1 MHVQTLLINKS
12 LSNPVNSYENLS
24 YLEYLNNFTSKKN
37 IFLAVLL
44 LLQQHSFHF
53 RNIKYSSHFYS
64 SVATFT
70 PTFPFQ
76 RYSII
81 FTVQIVSIYFCLLS
95 KNGQSLKDFFRVRC
109 PIVPGRG
116 SLVAFIQ
123 KFGRLEVLNNQI
135 ESLPTIRGQFFVSI
149 FDINF
154 LYCNIL
160 SCCGFFI
167 IIINFFSTC

>member
-1 MHVQTLLINKS
+1 M
-12 LSNPVNSYENLS
+12 
-24 YLEYLNNFTSKKN
+24 
-37 IFLAVLL
+37 LL

-95 KNGQSLKDFFRVRC
+95 KNGQSLKDFFRARC
-109 PIVPGRG
+109 PIFPGRG

-135 ESLPTIRGQFFVSI
+135 ESLPNNQGSVFCV
-149 FDINF
+149 NF
-154 LYCNIL
+154 RYKLLIL
-160 SCCGFFI
+160 
-167 IIINFFSTC
+167 

>member
-1 MHVQTLLINKS
+1 MHVQTLLINQS

-44 LLQQHSFHF
+44 LLQQHSFHL
-53 RNIKYSSHFYS
+53 RNIKYSSQFYS

-95 KNGQSLKDFFRVRC
+95 KNWQSLKDFFRARC
-109 PIVPGRG
+109 PIFPGRG

-135 ESLPTIRGQFFVSI
+135 ESLPNNQGSVFCV
-149 FDINF
+149 NF
-154 LYCNIL
+154 RYKLLIL
-160 SCCGFFI
+160 
-167 IIINFFSTC
+167 